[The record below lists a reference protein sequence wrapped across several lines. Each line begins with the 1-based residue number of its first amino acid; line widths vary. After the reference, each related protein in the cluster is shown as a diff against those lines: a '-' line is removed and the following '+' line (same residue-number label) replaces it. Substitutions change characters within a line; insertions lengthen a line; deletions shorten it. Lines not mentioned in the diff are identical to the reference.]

1 MCESFACKQLIQN
14 IYKLI
19 MSKLSFFLN
28 MLNEFIKYVMNH
40 RKKNLVMVQW
50 KYIYLPEIS
59 RFTI

>member
-50 KYIYLPEIS
+50 KYISP
-59 RFTI
+59 